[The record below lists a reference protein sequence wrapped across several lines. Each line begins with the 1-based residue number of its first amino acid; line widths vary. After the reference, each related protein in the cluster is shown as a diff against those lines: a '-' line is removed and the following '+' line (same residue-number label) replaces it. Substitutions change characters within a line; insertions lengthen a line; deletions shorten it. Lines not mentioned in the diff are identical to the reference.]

1 LSDPFRSIVIT
12 CSSQTIQ
19 QSDSTLHSLV
29 TIAYLG
35 QAPRSPSHFSPLALW
50 ESGLGSHAM
59 SSQAPFLPQKKIPKQ
74 RLDALLVSRELVPSR
89 EQASR
94 FILAG
99 RVKVD
104 GLVRDK
110 PGKVVPSDVEVEII
124 PPECQYASR
133 GGEKLAP
140 ALDAFGLS
148 CSGLVVMDVG
158 ASTGGFT
165 DCVLQRGAQRVYAID
180 VGYGQLDWRLR
191 SDSRVIV
198 MDRMNIR
205 YLCHDDIPELVDLVV
220 IDVSFISL
228 KMVWPVI
235 LQVLKPQGYLVSL
248 IKPQFEVGKGQ
259 VGKGGIVR
267 DETLRQAVKDKFVQY
282 AKFLSLDVIGLM
294 DSPIL
299 GKKGNK
305 EIVIGLQKR

>member
-1 LSDPFRSIVIT
+1 M
-12 CSSQTIQ
+12 
-19 QSDSTLHSLV
+19 
-29 TIAYLG
+29 
-35 QAPRSPSHFSPLALW
+35 SPL
-50 ESGLGSHAM
+50 EPS
-59 SSQAPFLPQKKIPKQ
+59 LPSKKSAKQ
-74 RLDALLVSRELVPSR
+74 RLDALLVSLSLVPSR
-89 EQASR
+89 EQSSR
-94 FILAG
+94 LILAG

-110 PGKVVPSDVEVEII
+110 PGKLVPSEAEVEII
-124 PPECQYASR
+124 QPDCQYASR

-140 ALDAFGLS
+140 ALEAFGLS

-165 DCVLQRGAQRVYAID
+165 DCVLQQGAQRVYAID

-191 SDSRVIV
+191 TDPRVVV
-198 MDRMNIR
+198 MDRVNIR
-205 YLCHDDIPELVDLVV
+205 YLGPDDIPELVDLVV

-235 LQVLKPQGYLVSL
+235 LPVLKPQGHLVAL

-267 DETLRQAVKDKFVQY
+267 DETLREAVKAQFVDY
-282 AKFLSLDVIGLM
+282 AKLLSLDLIGLI
-294 DSPIL
+294 DSPVL

-305 EIVIGLQKR
+305 EILIGLKKR

>member
-1 LSDPFRSIVIT
+1 MASFQPTLPSGK
-12 CSSQTIQ
+12 
-19 QSDSTLHSLV
+19 ST
-29 TIAYLG
+29 
-35 QAPRSPSHFSPLALW
+35 
-50 ESGLGSHAM
+50 
-59 SSQAPFLPQKKIPKQ
+59 KQ
-74 RLDALLVSRELVPSR
+74 RLDSLMVSQALVPSR

-94 FILAG
+94 LILAG

-110 PGKVVPSDVEVEII
+110 PGKLVPSEVQVEII
-124 PPECQYASR
+124 QPECQYASR

-140 ALDAFGLS
+140 ALEAFGLS

-191 SDSRVIV
+191 TDPRVIV
-198 MDRMNIR
+198 MDRVNIR
-205 YLCHDDIPELVDLVV
+205 YLSPDDIPELVDLVV

-228 KMVWPVI
+228 KMVWPAI
-235 LQVLKPQGYLVSL
+235 LPVLKPRGYLVAL

-267 DETLRQAVKDKFVQY
+267 DEQLREVVKDQFVEY
-282 AKFLSLDVIGLM
+282 AKFLSLDLVGLI
-294 DSPIL
+294 DSPVL

-305 EIVIGLQKR
+305 EILIGLQKA

>member
-1 LSDPFRSIVIT
+1 MVESVFRPFLWRTPIQLSLKEPSQSPPFLEKELGLSAYVMSPHQPSPPFRKPT
-12 CSSQTIQ
+12 
-19 QSDSTLHSLV
+19 
-29 TIAYLG
+29 
-35 QAPRSPSHFSPLALW
+35 
-50 ESGLGSHAM
+50 
-59 SSQAPFLPQKKIPKQ
+59 KQ
-74 RLDALLVSRELVPSR
+74 RLDSLLVSQALVPSR

-94 FILAG
+94 LILAG

-104 GLVRDK
+104 GLIKDK
-110 PGKVVPSDVEVEII
+110 PGKLVSAEVNVEII
-124 PPECQYASR
+124 QPESQYASR

-140 ALDAFGLS
+140 ALEAFGLS

-191 SDSRVIV
+191 TDPRVIV
-198 MDRMNIR
+198 MDRVNVR
-205 YLCHDDIPELVDLVV
+205 YLSPEDIPELVDLIV

-228 KMVWPVI
+228 KMVWPAI
-235 LQVLKPQGYLVSL
+235 LPLLKPQGYLVAL

-267 DETLRQAVKDKFVQY
+267 DEELREAVKNQFVAY
-282 AKFLSLDVIGLM
+282 AKSLALGLVGLI

-305 EIVIGLQKR
+305 EILIGVQKP

>member
-1 LSDPFRSIVIT
+1 
-12 CSSQTIQ
+12 
-19 QSDSTLHSLV
+19 
-29 TIAYLG
+29 
-35 QAPRSPSHFSPLALW
+35 
-50 ESGLGSHAM
+50 
-59 SSQAPFLPQKKIPKQ
+59 
-74 RLDALLVSRELVPSR
+74 
-89 EQASR
+89 
-94 FILAG
+94 
-99 RVKVD
+99 
-104 GLVRDK
+104 
-110 PGKVVPSDVEVEII
+110 
-124 PPECQYASR
+124 
-133 GGEKLAP
+133 
-140 ALDAFGLS
+140 
-148 CSGLVVMDVG
+148 MDVG

-180 VGYGQLDWRLR
+180 VGYGQLDWQLR

-205 YLCHDDIPELVDLVV
+205 YLCPDDIPELIDLIV

-267 DETLRQAVKDKFVQY
+267 DETARQAVKDQFVRL
-282 AKFLSLDVIGLM
+282 AELLSLDVIGLM
-294 DSPIL
+294 DSPLL

-305 EIVIGLQKR
+305 EIVMGLQKR